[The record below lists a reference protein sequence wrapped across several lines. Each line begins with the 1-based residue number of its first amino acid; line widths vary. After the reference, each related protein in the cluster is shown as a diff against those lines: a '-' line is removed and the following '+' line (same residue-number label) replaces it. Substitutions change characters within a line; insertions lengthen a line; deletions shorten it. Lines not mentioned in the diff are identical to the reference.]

1 MFVKCC
7 PFVLISCMIVLK
19 VSPQEKPGLTSF
31 TYKMYNTHYH
41 FHAFS
46 HSGLKPSTFQ
56 RHKHLLSVTFFLCTP
71 CEHTRVTG
79 NTPLAVT
86 CSVCYP
92 CLGSV
97 RPPGTAPC
105 AGGTPP
111 SLLHRLHG
119 NALHGPPR
127 LPPLVTLP
135 TQVTASAHKTGATD
149 AAALD
154 VAALRNRAM
163 RAAATGQTLLTL
175 GIPPA
180 VRLDQSQHRG
190 VKGYRAMRTRHLAT

>member
-1 MFVKCC
+1 MKNQVSQASHTKCTIHTTI
-7 PFVLISCMIVLK
+7 FMHFLILASNH
-19 VSPQEKPGLTSF
+19 PNDA
-31 TYKMYNTHYH
+31 NTCCLWH
-41 FHAFS
+41 F
-46 HSGLKPSTFQ
+46 
-56 RHKHLLSVTFFLCTP
+56 FFCTP
-71 CEHTRVTG
+71 CEHTRVTR

-97 RPPGTAPC
+97 CPPGTAPS

-111 SLLHRLHG
+111 SLLHGLHG

-127 LPPLVTLP
+127 LSPLVTLP

-154 VAALRNRAM
+154 IAALRNRAV

>member
-1 MFVKCC
+1 MRNQVSQASNTKCTIHTTI
-7 PFVLISCMIVLK
+7 FMHFLILASNHPLFK
-19 VSPQEKPGLTSF
+19 
-31 TYKMYNTHYH
+31 
-41 FHAFS
+41 
-46 HSGLKPSTFQ
+46 
-56 RHKHLLSVTFFLCTP
+56 RHKHLLSVTFFFCTP

-97 RPPGTAPC
+97 CPPGTAPS

-111 SLLHRLHG
+111 SPLHGLHG

-135 TQVTASAHKTGATD
+135 TQVTAPAHKTGATD

-154 VAALRNRAM
+154 IAALRNRAV

-180 VRLDQSQHRG
+180 VWLDQSQHRG